1 MARHLHAAVLLYI
14 GVGLTPTDRDD
25 PACAWQAPV
34 NLGSPINTTGA
45 DFAPN
50 LSGDGHLLFFA
61 SNRGGGATDIFV
73 SHRADPN
80 DDFGWEDPVPLG
92 PGVNTAAGE
101 QAPMYLQ
108 NAEDGSANL
117 YFNRGA
123 LAQNQADI
131 YVAAVTRD
139 GETLGPAQLVV
150 ELSDPSANDAAV
162 TIRADG
168 RELMFW
174 SPRVGG
180 LGGIDLWMSTRQTI
194 HDSWLPP
201 VNAGTALNSALD
213 DVTPQSLMGWA
224 HVDLRFQSAGGLG
237 RQRPLHVDPHAQ
249 RALARGSYGNSILH
263 AARCPCCHHNAL
275 GLWRGVQPRGVEARR
290 DVLRPVNLGPDV
302 NTPDAEQGPAYVVS
316 DRGGALYFTR
326 GALAS
331 NAADLYRVDVGRDG
345 RTPGSRRA
353 GYGAERS
360 HYE

>member
-1 MARHLHAAVLLYI
+1 MRIPFIAKVTSLAPLALLLACGSGSNPSAPRLQAMSFANSEWSEPVNLGPVVNSSSNEQNATLARDGLSLYFSSNRPGGSGPLDI
-14 GVGLTPTDRDD
+14 WVSQRTCTDSND

-34 NLGSPINTTGA
+34 NLGSPINSAGA

-50 LSGDGHLLFFA
+50 LSRDGHLLFFA

-80 DDFGWEDPVPLG
+80 DDFGWDDPVPLG
-92 PGVNTAAGE
+92 PGVNTAAAE

-139 GETLGPAQLVV
+139 GETLAPAQLVV

-174 SPRVGG
+174 SPRTGG
-180 LGGIDLWMSTRQTI
+180 LGGVDLWVSTRQTVHDPWSPPVDLGAPLNSVSDDVTPSLSWDGRTLIFASNRPGLGGNDLWMSTR
-194 HDSWLPP
+194 
-201 VNAGTALNSALD
+201 
-213 DVTPQSLMGWA
+213 TPSG
-224 HVDLRFQSAGGLG
+224 H
-237 RQRPLHVDPHAQ
+237 
-249 RALARGSYGNSILH
+249 
-263 AARCPCCHHNAL
+263 
-275 GLWRGVQPRGVEARR
+275 
-290 DVLRPVNLGPDV
+290 
-302 NTPDAEQGPAYVVS
+302 
-316 DRGGALYFTR
+316 
-326 GALAS
+326 
-331 NAADLYRVDVGRDG
+331 
-345 RTPGSRRA
+345 
-353 GYGAERS
+353 
-360 HYE
+360 

>member
-1 MARHLHAAVLLYI
+1 MRTLPIATTVSLASLGLLLACESPSHPAAPRLQAMSFANSEWSEPVNLGPVVNSSSNEQNATLARDGLSLYFSSNRPGGSGPLDI
-14 GVGLTPTDRDD
+14 WVSQRTCADPND

-34 NLGSPINTTGA
+34 NLGSPINSAGA

-50 LSGDGHLLFFA
+50 LSRDGHLLFFA

-80 DDFGWEDPVPLG
+80 DDFGWDDPVPLG
-92 PGVNTAAGE
+92 PGVNTAAAE

-123 LAQNQADI
+123 LAQKQADI

-174 SPRVGG
+174 SPRSGG
-180 LGGIDLWMSTRQTI
+180 LGGADLWVSTRQTV
-194 HDSWLPP
+194 HDPWSPP
-201 VNAGTALNSALD
+201 VDLGAPLNSVSD
-213 DVTPQSLMGWA
+213 DVTPSLS
-224 HVDLRFQSAGGLG
+224 L
-237 RQRPLHVDPHAQ
+237 
-249 RALARGSYGNSILH
+249 
-263 AARCPCCHHNAL
+263 
-275 GLWRGVQPRGVEARR
+275 
-290 DVLRPVNLGPDV
+290 
-302 NTPDAEQGPAYVVS
+302 
-316 DRGGALYFTR
+316 
-326 GALAS
+326 
-331 NAADLYRVDVGRDG
+331 DG
-345 RTPGSRRA
+345 RTLIFASNRLGGSGRNDLYMSTRTPS
-353 GYGAERS
+353 G
-360 HYE
+360 H

>member
-1 MARHLHAAVLLYI
+1 MRTLPIATTVSLASLGLLLACESPSHPAAPRLQAMSFANSEWSEPVNLGPVVNSSSNEQNATLARDGLSLYFSSNRPGGSGPLDI
-14 GVGLTPTDRDD
+14 WVSQRTCADPND

-34 NLGSPINTTGA
+34 NLGSPINSAGA

-50 LSGDGHLLFFA
+50 LSRDGHLLFFA

-80 DDFGWEDPVPLG
+80 DDFGWADPVPLG
-92 PGVNTAAGE
+92 PGVNTAAAE

-168 RELMFW
+168 REIMFW
-174 SPRVGG
+174 SPRFGG
-180 LGGIDLWMSTRQTI
+180 LGGADLWVSTRQTV
-194 HDSWLPP
+194 HDPWSPP
-201 VNAGTALNSALD
+201 VDLGAPLNSVSD
-213 DVTPQSLMGWA
+213 DVTPSLS
-224 HVDLRFQSAGGLG
+224 L
-237 RQRPLHVDPHAQ
+237 
-249 RALARGSYGNSILH
+249 
-263 AARCPCCHHNAL
+263 
-275 GLWRGVQPRGVEARR
+275 
-290 DVLRPVNLGPDV
+290 
-302 NTPDAEQGPAYVVS
+302 
-316 DRGGALYFTR
+316 
-326 GALAS
+326 
-331 NAADLYRVDVGRDG
+331 DG
-345 RTPGSRRA
+345 RTLIFASNRLGGSGRNDLYMSTRTPS
-353 GYGAERS
+353 G
-360 HYE
+360 H

>member
-1 MARHLHAAVLLYI
+1 MRTACIAKVTSLAPLALLLACGSDSNPTMPKLQAMSFANSEWSEPVNLGPVVNSSSNEQNATLARDGLSLYFSSNRPGGSGPLDI
-14 GVGLTPTDRDD
+14 WVSQRTCADPND

-34 NLGSPINTTGA
+34 NLGSPINSAGA

-50 LSGDGHLLFFA
+50 LSRDGHLLFLA

-80 DDFGWEDPVPLG
+80 DDFGWDDPVPLG
-92 PGVNTAAGE
+92 PGVNTAAAE

-139 GETLGPAQLVV
+139 GETLAPAQLVV

-174 SPRVGG
+174 SPRPGG
-180 LGGIDLWMSTRQTI
+180 LGGVDLWVSTRQTV
-194 HDSWLPP
+194 HDPWSPP
-201 VNAGTALNSALD
+201 VDLDAPLNSVSD
-213 DVTPQSLMGWA
+213 DVTPSLS
-224 HVDLRFQSAGGLG
+224 F
-237 RQRPLHVDPHAQ
+237 
-249 RALARGSYGNSILH
+249 
-263 AARCPCCHHNAL
+263 
-275 GLWRGVQPRGVEARR
+275 
-290 DVLRPVNLGPDV
+290 
-302 NTPDAEQGPAYVVS
+302 
-316 DRGGALYFTR
+316 
-326 GALAS
+326 
-331 NAADLYRVDVGRDG
+331 DG
-345 RTPGSRRA
+345 RTLIFASNRPGLGGNDLYMSTRTPS
-353 GYGAERS
+353 G
-360 HYE
+360 H